1 MSATGWRN
9 DLSLSQDRVN
19 RLPRVVIAG
28 RPNVGKSTLFNR
40 IIKKRKSITDPTPG
54 VTRDTISERCF
65 INNQEV
71 MLMDT
76 GGFKLERDD
85 QFDELVAQK
94 SLEML
99 EKGDLIL
106 FLMDVNDITSEDET
120 FIENLRPYEKKVL
133 LVVNKVD
140 HPEKESEIWNLYSL
154 GFEHII
160 AVSATHGRNMDA
172 FQDKIISMIDFSLFN
187 GAAEEEK
194 EPHISIAIMGKPN
207 SGKSTLTNQLTG
219 QENSIVSPIAGT
231 TRDVIE
237 GRFLYKNREYRVLDT
252 AGIRRKKKVVEDVEY
267 YSVNRAFHTIDESDI
282 VYLLIDVEEGLTEQD
297 KKITQQIVKNGKGV
311 VIVLN
316 KWDTTD
322 GSKETWD
329 KAVERVRFLFPI
341 LSFAPVMAVSGLKG
355 SGLDKLLEETE
366 KVYRQL
372 TKRVE
377 TSALNES
384 LRCWTD
390 FTPIPSV
397 KGRRYKLLYLTQVTT
412 QPVKFVCFVNRDKG
426 FPDSYKR
433 YLLNQIRKEYG
444 MSKIPISMELK
455 ERS

>member
-1 MSATGWRN
+1 M
-9 DLSLSQDRVN
+9 SLSPDREN

-28 RPNVGKSTLFNR
+28 RPNVGKSTMFNR
-40 IIKKRKSITDPTPG
+40 LIRKRKAITDPTPG
-54 VTRDTISERCF
+54 VTRDTITERCF
-65 INNQEV
+65 IKDQEV
-71 MLMDT
+71 QLMDT

-94 SLEML
+94 SLEMI
-99 EKGDLIL
+99 EQADLIL

-120 FIENLRPYEKKVL
+120 FIENLRPYESKVL

-140 HPEKESEIWNLYSL
+140 HPDKENEVWNLYSL
-154 GFEHII
+154 GFEHIV
-160 AVSATHGRNMDA
+160 AVSATHGRGIEE
-172 FQDKIISMIDFSLFN
+172 FQDKIISMIDFSLYN
-187 GAAEEEK
+187 SAGHQDRD
-194 EPHISIAIMGKPN
+194 PHISIAILGKPN
-207 SGKSTLTNQLTG
+207 AGKSTLTNQLTG
-219 QENSIVSPIAGT
+219 TESSIVSPIAGT

-237 GRFLYKNREYRVLDT
+237 GRFSYKGREFKVLDT

-267 YSVNRAFHTIDESDI
+267 YSVNRAFHTIEESDI
-282 VYLLIDVEEGLTEQD
+282 VYLLVDVEEGLTEQD

-311 VIVLN
+311 IIVLN

-329 KAVERVRFLFPI
+329 KAVDRVRFLFPI
-341 LSFAPVMAVSGLKG
+341 LSFAPIIAVSGLK
-355 SGLDKLLEETE
+355 STGLDKLLDETE

-377 TSALNES
+377 TSALNDS
-384 LRCWTD
+384 MRYWSD
-390 FTPIPSV
+390 FNPVPTV

-412 QPVKFVCFVNRDKG
+412 HPVKFVCFVNREKG

-433 YLLNQIRKEYG
+433 YVMNQIRKDYG
-444 MSKIPISMELK
+444 MSKIPIEMELK

>member
-1 MSATGWRN
+1 MS
-9 DLSLSQDRVN
+9 SLQDRYE

-40 IIKKRKSITDPTPG
+40 LIKKRKAITDPTPG

-65 INNQEV
+65 IGDQEV

-85 QFDELVAQK
+85 QFDELVSQK
-94 SLEML
+94 ALEML
-99 EKGDLIL
+99 EEGDLIL

-120 FIENLRPYEKKVL
+120 FIQNLRAHEEKVL
-133 LVVNKVD
+133 LVVNKID
-140 HPEKESEIWNLYSL
+140 HPEKEHEIWNLYSL

-160 AVSATHGRNMDA
+160 GISATHGRNLEE
-172 FQDKIISMIDFSLFN
+172 FQKKVLSMIDFSLFN
-187 GAAEEEK
+187 SAAEQEID
-194 EPHISIAIMGKPN
+194 PHISIAILGKPN

-219 QENSIVSPIAGT
+219 VENSIVSPIAGT

-237 GRFLYKNREYRVLDT
+237 GSFLYKNRHFRVMDT

-267 YSVNRAFHTIDESDI
+267 YSVNRAFHTIEESDI
-282 VYLLIDVEEGLTEQD
+282 IYLLIDVQEGLTEQD
-297 KKITQQIVKNGKGV
+297 KKITQQIVKKGKGV
-311 VIVLN
+311 VLVLN

-329 KAVERVRFLFPI
+329 KTVERVRFLFPI
-341 LSFAPVMAVSGLKG
+341 LGFAPVMAVSGLKG
-355 SGLDKLLEETE
+355 TGLDKLLDETE

-372 TKRVE
+372 TKRIE
-377 TSALNES
+377 TSQLNES
-384 LRCWTD
+384 LRYWTD
-390 FTPIPSV
+390 FNPIPSV
-397 KGRRYKLLYLTQVTT
+397 KNKRYKLRYLTQVSTH
-412 QPVKFVCFVNRDKG
+412 PVKFIAFVNRLSG

-433 YLLNQIRKEYG
+433 YVVNQIRKEYG
-444 MSKIPISMELK
+444 MSKIPITMELK
-455 ERS
+455 ERT

>member
-9 DLSLSQDRVN
+9 DLSLSPDRED

-28 RPNVGKSTLFNR
+28 RPNVGKSTMFNR
-40 IIKKRKSITDPTPG
+40 LIRKRKAITDPTPG
-54 VTRDTISERCF
+54 VTRDTITERSF
-65 INNQEV
+65 IKDQEV
-71 MLMDT
+71 LLMDT

-94 SLEML
+94 SLEMI
-99 EKGDLIL
+99 EHADLIL

-120 FIENLRPYEKKVL
+120 FIENLRPYESKVL

-140 HPEKESEIWNLYSL
+140 HPDKENEVWNLYSL
-154 GFEHII
+154 GFEHLV
-160 AVSATHGRNMDA
+160 AVSATHGRNMEEL
-172 FQDKIISMIDFSLFN
+172 QDKIISMIDFSLYN
-187 GAAEEEK
+187 GAAVQEK
-194 EPHISIAIMGKPN
+194 DPHIRIAILGKPN
-207 SGKSTLTNQLTG
+207 AGKSTLTNQLTG
-219 QENSIVSPIAGT
+219 SENSIVSPIAGT

-237 GRFLYKNREYRVLDT
+237 GRFVFKGREFRVLDT
-252 AGIRRKKKVVEDVEY
+252 AGIRRKKKVVQDVEY
-267 YSVNRAFHTIDESDI
+267 YSVNRAFHTIEESDI
-282 VYLLIDVEEGLTEQD
+282 VYLLVDVTEGLTEQD

-311 VIVLN
+311 IIVLN

-322 GSKETWD
+322 GSKETWEKTVD
-329 KAVERVRFLFPI
+329 RVRFLFPI
-341 LSFAPVMAVSGLKG
+341 LGFAPVVAVSGLKG

-377 TSALNES
+377 TSALNDS
-384 LRCWTD
+384 MRYWSD
-390 FTPIPSV
+390 FNPIPTV
-397 KGRRYKLLYLTQVTT
+397 KGKRYKLLYLTQVTT
-412 QPVKFVCFVNRDKG
+412 HPVKFVCFVNREKG

-433 YLLNQIRKEYG
+433 YVMNQIRKDYG
-444 MSKIPISMELK
+444 MSKIPIEMELK